1 LYDEAAVKKAIEDEV
16 SAAGGTSVNTDDY
29 IEILKK
35 FLIRLDAK
43 HNAKFKAKLA
53 KAKDDAKLKSWL
65 DAMGN
70 HIGNADDYLK

>member
-1 LYDEAAVKKAIEDEV
+1 M
-16 SAAGGTSVNTDDY
+16 
-29 IEILKK
+29 
-35 FLIRLDAK
+35 DAK

-53 KAKDDAKLKSWL
+53 KAKDEAKLKSWL

>member
-1 LYDEAAVKKAIEDEV
+1 MTQRISPFCAGIAIAVP
-16 SAAGGTSVNTDDY
+16 S
-29 IEILKK
+29 
-35 FLIRLDAK
+35 RM
-43 HNAKFKAKLA
+43 KAKLA

>member
-1 LYDEAAVKKAIEDEV
+1 MFY
-16 SAAGGTSVNTDDY
+16 
-29 IEILKK
+29 
-35 FLIRLDAK
+35 AK

-53 KAKDDAKLKSWL
+53 KAKDETKLKSWL